1 MPEYAM
7 TLRTPSKTI
16 TFNRPFCLKGVDRWL
31 PPGTILMTMNSSSFV
46 RGPRR
51 ARRAQREKLDGG

>member
-31 PPGTILMTMNSSSFV
+31 PPGNYRVMTDEEVPTTRITLLTGS
-46 RGPRR
+46 
-51 ARRAQREKLDGG
+51 